1 MKNKTLKISVLV
13 LAMIMILGML
23 SSCGIGPAGPAGPQ
37 GEKGEKGDQGIQGE
51 QGPQGDQGIQGE
63 QGPRG
68 EDSFDIISTASY
80 DVLPGIVNM
89 NQFEALLTAA
99 AGKTIRFDNGTY
111 IFPKH
116 ITVPSNISFVG
127 GTTTVLKLA
136 EDSSSNV
143 LFYIVNVT
151 NVTLSNL
158 FIDGGLT
165 AQPAGSHVIDDSL
178 FDKTGAGNRYGIYMN
193 KCRRINLHNLDIIGW
208 DLAGI
213 YCKNNDAGADEQGRF
228 FHAIQLT
235 NSSLYNNYYG
245 LWFDEYGEYNQ
256 VSNCT
261 FGDNYIG
268 ALNCGGNNQY
278 TSCMFNSNWCGF
290 ALYGTNIVNESHG
303 GCYSST
309 YNHNSITGLGGG
321 IAIYAKD
328 STIGWNFVGQNIWYG
343 AVVLE
348 DCKGIIF
355 DGTIVGNVQFKS
367 TSSQGLKNK
376 NIFTNT
382 YFYTNPNS
390 FLVGNDGSTYIGFY
404 TSNEN

>member
-1 MKNKTLKISVLV
+1 
-13 LAMIMILGML
+13 
-23 SSCGIGPAGPAGPQ
+23 
-37 GEKGEKGDQGIQGE
+37 
-51 QGPQGDQGIQGE
+51 
-63 QGPRG
+63 
-68 EDSFDIISTASY
+68 
-80 DVLPGIVNM
+80 
-89 NQFEALLTAA
+89 
-99 AGKTIRFDNGTY
+99 
-111 IFPKH
+111 
-116 ITVPSNISFVG
+116 
-127 GTTTVLKLA
+127 
-136 EDSSSNV
+136 
-143 LFYIVNVT
+143 
-151 NVTLSNL
+151 
-158 FIDGGLT
+158 
-165 AQPAGSHVIDDSL
+165 
-178 FDKTGAGNRYGIYMN
+178 MN
-193 KCRRINLHNLDIIGW
+193 KCRRINLHNLDIVGW

-213 YCKNNDAGADEQGRF
+213 YCKNNDAGAAEQGRF

-328 STIGWNFVGQNIWYG
+328 STVGWNFVGQNIWYG

-348 DCKGIIF
+348 DCRGVIF
-355 DGTIVGNVQFKS
+355 DGTIVGNVQFRS
-367 TSSQGLKNK
+367 TNSKGLKNQ
-376 NIFTNT
+376 NIITNT
-382 YFYTNPNS
+382 YFHTNPS
-390 FLVGNDGSTYIGFY
+390 AFFAGNDGSTYIGY
-404 TSNEN
+404 YIPDER

>member
-1 MKNKTLKISVLV
+1 M
-13 LAMIMILGML
+13 
-23 SSCGIGPAGPAGPQ
+23 
-37 GEKGEKGDQGIQGE
+37 
-51 QGPQGDQGIQGE
+51 
-63 QGPRG
+63 
-68 EDSFDIISTASY
+68 
-80 DVLPGIVNM
+80 
-89 NQFEALLTAA
+89 
-99 AGKTIRFDNGTY
+99 
-111 IFPKH
+111 
-116 ITVPSNISFVG
+116 G

-143 LFYIVNVT
+143 LFYMVNVT

-165 AQPAGSHVIDDSL
+165 AQPVGSHVIDDSL

-213 YCKNNDAGADEQGRF
+213 YCKNNDAGADAQGRF
-228 FHAIQLT
+228 FHAVQLT

-348 DCKGIIF
+348 DCKGIVF
-355 DGTIVGNVQFKS
+355 NGTVVGNVQFKS
-367 TSSQGLKNK
+367 ISSKGLKNQ
-376 NIFTNT
+376 NMITNT
-382 YFYTNPNS
+382 YFYTNPLT
-390 FLVGNDGSTYIGFY
+390 FLSGNDGSTYIGDY
-404 TSNEN
+404 ISNES